1 MLAEILSII
10 TVGVV
15 VAHLIKDIITD
26 KHQKKLD
33 EQKLQLEQGKAGWEF
48 VSKLPEVIQS
58 LFGDPLLKNPD
69 QLKEKIQEFKEA
81 YKDFKIED
89 TEQ

>member
-10 TVGVV
+10 TVSVV
-15 VAHLIKDIITD
+15 IAHLIKDIITD
-26 KHQKKLD
+26 KRQKKLD
-33 EQKLQLEQGKAGWEF
+33 EQRLQLEQRKAGIDMI
-48 VSKLPEVIQS
+48 SKIPEIFKS
-58 LFGDPLLKNPD
+58 LLGASLNNPEELKKK
-69 QLKEKIQEFKEA
+69 LKEFQEA

>member
-1 MLAEILSII
+1 MLAEILSIV

-26 KHQKKLD
+26 KRQKKID
-33 EQKLQLEQGKAGWEF
+33 EQKLQLEQSK
-48 VSKLPEVIQS
+48 VNVDLITKLPDILKS
-58 LFGDPLLKNPD
+58 LFDNPLIKNPEE
-69 QLKEKIQEFKEA
+69 LKTKIKEVKEA

-89 TEQ
+89 T

>member
-10 TVGVV
+10 TVIVV

-26 KHQKKLD
+26 KRQKNID
-33 EQKLQLEQGKAGWEF
+33 EQRLQLDQGKAGMEML
-48 VSKLPEVIQS
+48 VKMPEIIKS
-58 LFGDPLLKNPD
+58 LLGASIDNPEELKKK
-69 QLKEKIQEFKEA
+69 LKEFQEA

-89 TEQ
+89 T

>member
-10 TVGVV
+10 TVIVV

-26 KHQKKLD
+26 KRQKNID
-33 EQKLQLEQGKAGWEF
+33 EQRLQLEQGKAGMEMLT
-48 VSKLPEVIQS
+48 KIPEIFKS
-58 LFGDPLLKNPD
+58 LLGASIDNPEELKKK
-69 QLKEKIQEFKEA
+69 LKEFQEA

-89 TEQ
+89 T

>member
-26 KHQKKLD
+26 KRQKKLD
-33 EQKLQLEQGKAGWEF
+33 EQKLQLEQGKVGMEMLTKIPEIFKSLLGASLDNPEELKK
-48 VSKLPEVIQS
+48 KLKDFQ
-58 LFGDPLLKNPD
+58 
-69 QLKEKIQEFKEA
+69 EA

-89 TEQ
+89 T